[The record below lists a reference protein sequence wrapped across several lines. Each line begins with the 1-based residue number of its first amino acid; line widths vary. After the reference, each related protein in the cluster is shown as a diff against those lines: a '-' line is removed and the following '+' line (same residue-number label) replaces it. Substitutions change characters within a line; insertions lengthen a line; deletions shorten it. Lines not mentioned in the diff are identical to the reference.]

1 MPVAGT
7 PAAAPKLLRMP
18 QAARAARLQ
27 DHDSGWNNGDGRN
40 PVKHDIKNLYLD
52 AIGEPQVGGVD

>member
-1 MPVAGT
+1 
-7 PAAAPKLLRMP
+7 MP